1 MDFFY
6 FFDNAFHISSAK
18 QVNGRILLIFTGT
31 NISLKNTV
39 VKIEVKKNFTHKFFW
54 KEILFILFLNIC
66 VVLSR
71 PSASRSF
78 STEPEATGEESPP

>member
-6 FFDNAFHISSAK
+6 FFDNAFHISAAK

-39 VKIEVKKNFTHKFFW
+39 VKIEVKKTLHINFFGRKF
-54 KEILFILFLNIC
+54 C
-66 VVLSR
+66 
-71 PSASRSF
+71 SF
-78 STEPEATGEESPP
+78 CFSIFV